1 MQPIIRSLNEFE
13 FTSDTCIGY
22 TRKGEMF
29 VVDLDMFD
37 RIKDYTW
44 SCAPNG
50 YFVTNIPDPGK
61 PKGQIKVKLHRFVT
75 ECPSTMVV
83 DHIHGPTSKHDN
95 RLCNLRICTNKE
107 NQFK

>member
-1 MQPIIRSLNEFE
+1 MQSSIRSLNEFE

-44 SCAPNG
+44 CSVRNTI
-50 YFVTNIPDPGK
+50 YL
-61 PKGQIKVKLHRFVT
+61 Q
-75 ECPSTMVV
+75 
-83 DHIHGPTSKHDN
+83 
-95 RLCNLRICTNKE
+95 
-107 NQFK
+107 NQMR